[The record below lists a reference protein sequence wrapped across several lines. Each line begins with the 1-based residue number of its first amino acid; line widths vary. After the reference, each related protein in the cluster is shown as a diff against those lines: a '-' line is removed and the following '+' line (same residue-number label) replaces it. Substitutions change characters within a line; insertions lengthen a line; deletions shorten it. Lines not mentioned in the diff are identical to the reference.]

1 MATAST
7 RTVWKGA
14 ISFGL
19 VHIPVALYTATAETR
34 PKFNL
39 IDKASMSP
47 VGNQQVSKA
56 TGEAVQREELVK
68 GIEVEDGQYVVLSK
82 EEIRSAL
89 PRSTQTIEIEAFVE
103 ATDIPPTYFQKPYY
117 VAPDRKGQKAYLLL
131 RDTLRKTGKA
141 GLARV
146 VISTKQHLAALVP
159 FGDGLALNLLRWAD
173 EIRDF
178 PASVMP
184 DPGTAAPTER
194 EMKMAEQ
201 LVNDMADAWS
211 PDLFHDEFKEKLN
224 ELVQAKARA
233 GDVATLQPLPGEEV
247 AQPSAEIID
256 LTELL
261 KRSLKAPAP
270 AAKAAAAKPARARS
284 AAAND
289 DEALPVKRAAA
300 GKTPVKSRASV
311 KPAPRRKSA

>member
-39 IDKASMSP
+39 IDKVSMSP
-47 VGNQQVSKA
+47 VGNRQVSKT
-56 TGEAVQREELVK
+56 TGEAVQAEELVK

-89 PRSTQTIEIEAFVE
+89 PRSTQTIEIEAFVG
-103 ATDIPPTYFQKPYY
+103 AADIPPTYFQKPYY

-146 VISTKQHLAALVP
+146 VISTKQHLAALMP
-159 FGDGLALNLLRWAD
+159 FKDGLALNLLRWAD

-184 DPGTAAPTER
+184 DAGTAAPTDKELR
-194 EMKMAEQ
+194 MAEQ

-224 ELVQAKARA
+224 ALVQAKAAA
-233 GDVATLQPLPGEEV
+233 GDIATLQPLDGEEV
-247 AQPSAEIID
+247 ASASAEIID

-261 KRSLKAPAP
+261 KRSLKSP
-270 AAKAAAAKPARARS
+270 S
-284 AAAND
+284 AAARTARTRAAN
-289 DEALPVKRAAA
+289 DEAPVLKRAAS
-300 GKTPVKSRASV
+300 KTLAKSRASV

>member
-19 VHIPVALYTATAETR
+19 VHIPVALYTAIAETR

-47 VGNQQVSKA
+47 VGNKQVSKT
-56 TGEAVQREELVK
+56 TGEAVQRDELVK
-68 GIEVEDGQYVVLSK
+68 GIEVEDGQYVVLSR

-89 PRSTQTIEIEAFVE
+89 PKSTQTIEIEAFVE
-103 ATDIPPTYFQKPYY
+103 AVDIPPTYFQKPYF
-117 VAPDRKGQKAYLLL
+117 VAPVNKGQKAYLLL

-146 VISTKQHLAALVP
+146 VISTRQHLAALVP
-159 FGDGLALNLLRWAD
+159 FGDGLALNLLRWAE

-184 DPGTAAPTER
+184 DAGTAAPTDK

-247 AQPSAEIID
+247 AAPSAEIID

-261 KRSLKAPAP
+261 KRSLKSPTTQASASRS
-270 AAKAAAAKPARARS
+270 RA

-289 DEALPVKRAAA
+289 EVPPLKRAAA
-300 GKTPVKSRASV
+300 GKTPLKARASV

>member
-47 VGNQQVSKA
+47 VGNQQVNKA

-68 GIEVEDGQYVVLSK
+68 GIEVEDGQFVVLSK

-89 PRSTQTIEIEAFVE
+89 PKSTQTIEIEAFVE
-103 ATDIPPTYFQKPYY
+103 AADIPPTYYQKPYY
-117 VAPDRKGQKAYLLL
+117 VAPVNKGQKAYLLL

-159 FGDGLALNLLRWAD
+159 LGDGLALNLLRWSE

-178 PASVMP
+178 PASVLP
-184 DPGTAAPTER
+184 DAGATAPTDK

-224 ELVQAKARA
+224 ALVQAKAKA
-233 GDVATLQPLPGEEV
+233 GDVETLQPLPGEEV
-247 AQPSAEIID
+247 ATSSAEVID

-261 KRSLKAPAP
+261 KRSLKTPAAAARTDRAP
-270 AAKAAAAKPARARS
+270 AANDES
-284 AAAND
+284 AST
-289 DEALPVKRAAA
+289 KRAAA
-300 GKTPVKSRASV
+300 GKTPAKARASV
-311 KPAPRRKSA
+311 KPSPRRKSA

>member
-47 VGNQQVSKA
+47 VGNKQVNKS
-56 TGEAVQREELVK
+56 TGEEVQRDELVK
-68 GIEVEDGQYVVLSK
+68 GIEVEDGQFVVLSK

-89 PRSTQTIEIEAFVE
+89 PKSTQTIEIEAFVE
-103 ATDIPPTYFQKPYY
+103 SADIPPTYYQKPYY
-117 VAPDRKGQKAYLLL
+117 VAPVNKGQKAYLLL

-159 FGDGLALNLLRWAD
+159 FGDGLALNLLRWSD

-184 DPGTAAPTER
+184 DAGTAAPTDK

-224 ELVQAKARA
+224 ALVQAKAKA

-247 AQPSAEIID
+247 ATSSAEVID

-261 KRSLKAPAP
+261 KRSLKTAP
-270 AAKAAAAKPARARS
+270 AAAKTARAP
-284 AAAND
+284 AAND
-289 DEALPVKRAAA
+289 EAAPAKRAAA
-300 GKTPVKSRASV
+300 GKAPSKARASV
-311 KPAPRRKSA
+311 KPSPRRKSA

>member
-7 RTVWKGA
+7 RSVWKGA

-19 VHIPVALYTATAETR
+19 VHIPVALYAATAEAR

-47 VGNQQVSKA
+47 VGNKQVSKT
-56 TGEAVQREELVK
+56 TGEAVQPDELVK
-68 GIEVEDGQYVVLSK
+68 GIAVEDGQYVILTK

-103 ATDIPPTYFQKPYY
+103 ADDIPPTYYQKPYY
-117 VAPDRKGQKAYLLL
+117 VAPVNKGEKAYLLL

-146 VISTKQHLAALVP
+146 VISTRQHLAALVP
-159 FGDGLALNLLRWAD
+159 FGEGLALNLLRWAD

-184 DPGTAAPTER
+184 EPGSSAPTDKEL
-194 EMKMAEQ
+194 KMAEQ

-211 PDLFHDEFKEKLN
+211 PDLFHDEFKEKLDA
-224 ELVQAKARA
+224 LVQSKARA
-233 GDVATLQPLPGEEV
+233 GDVAALQPLPGEEV
-247 AQPSAEIID
+247 ASTGAEVID

-261 KRSLKAPAP
+261 KRSLKAPGANSS
-270 AAKAAAAKPARARS
+270 ATAKPARS

-289 DEALPVKRAAA
+289 EVPLRRAAA
-300 GKTPVKSRASV
+300 GKTAARARATV
-311 KPAPRRKSA
+311 KPGARRKSA

>member
-39 IDKASMSP
+39 IDKSSMSP
-47 VGNQQVSKA
+47 VGNKQVNKT

-68 GIEVEDGQYVVLSK
+68 GIEVDDGQFVVLSK

-89 PRSTQTIEIEAFVE
+89 PKSTQTIEIEAFVD
-103 ATDIPPTYFQKPYY
+103 ADAIPPTYYQKPYY
-117 VAPDRKGQKAYLLL
+117 VAPVNKGQKAYLLL

-159 FGDGLALNLLRWAD
+159 FKDGLALNLLRWAD

-184 DPGTAAPTER
+184 DAGTAAPTDKELR
-194 EMKMAEQ
+194 MAEQ

-247 AQPSAEIID
+247 AQTSAEVID

-261 KRSLKAPAP
+261 KRSLKTP
-270 AAKAAAAKPARARS
+270 AAAKSAAAARPVRS

-289 DEALPVKRAAA
+289 ETPPAKRAAA
-300 GKTPVKSRASV
+300 SKTPSKARATV
-311 KPAPRRKSA
+311 KPSPRRKSA

>member
-7 RTVWKGA
+7 RSVWKGA

-19 VHIPVALYTATAETR
+19 VHIPVALYTAIAESR
-34 PKFNL
+34 PRFNL

-47 VGNQQVSKA
+47 VGNRQVSKT
-56 TGEAVQREELVK
+56 TGEEVQRDELVK
-68 GIEVEDGQYVVLSK
+68 GIEVEDGQFVVLSK

-103 ATDIPPTYFQKPYY
+103 AADIPPTYFQKPYY
-117 VAPDRKGQKAYLLL
+117 VAPDRRGQKAYLLL

-146 VISTKQHLAALVP
+146 VISTRQHLAALVP

-178 PASVMP
+178 PASVLP
-184 DPGTAAPTER
+184 DAGTTAPTDKEL
-194 EMKMAEQ
+194 KMAEQ

-211 PDLFHDEFKEKLN
+211 PDLFHDEFKEKLD
-224 ELVQAKARA
+224 ELVQAKAKA
-233 GDVATLQPLPGEEV
+233 GDIATLQPLPGEEV
-247 AQPSAEIID
+247 ASPSAEIID

-261 KRSLKAPAP
+261 KRSLKAPAQ
-270 AAKAAAAKPARARS
+270 PARATRS
-284 AAAND
+284 HAAND
-289 DEALPVKRAAA
+289 EAAPLKRAAA
-300 GKTPVKSRASV
+300 SKTAPKARASV
-311 KPAPRRKSA
+311 KPGPRRKSA

>member
-19 VHIPVALYTATAETR
+19 VHIPVALYTAIAESR
-34 PKFNL
+34 PRFNL

-47 VGNQQVSKA
+47 VGNRQVSKI
-56 TGEAVQREELVK
+56 TGEEVQREELVK
-68 GIEVEDGQYVVLSK
+68 GIEVEEGQYVVLSK

-103 ATDIPPTYFQKPYY
+103 AADIPPTYFQKPYY
-117 VAPDRKGQKAYLLL
+117 VAPDRRGQKAYLLL

-146 VISTKQHLAALVP
+146 VISTRQHLAALVP
-159 FGDGLALNLLRWAD
+159 LGDGLALNLLRWAD
-173 EIRDF
+173 EIREF
-178 PASVMP
+178 PASVLP
-184 DPGTAAPTER
+184 DAGTAAPTDK

-224 ELVQAKARA
+224 ALVQVKAKA
-233 GDVATLQPLPGEEV
+233 GDIATLQPLAGEEV
-247 AQPSAEIID
+247 APASAEIID

-270 AAKAAAAKPARARS
+270 SARPAKATRS
-284 AAAND
+284 PAAND
-289 DEALPVKRAAA
+289 EAAPLKRAAA
-300 GKTPVKSRASV
+300 SKTAPKARASV
-311 KPAPRRKSA
+311 KPSPRRKSA